1 MDEDTAIINSNT
13 RNERIK
19 NFLINNKKLIIS
31 GLVSIIILVISYFA
45 FAEYKERKKIKIS
58 DHYNIIVA
66 EYSDVN
72 KENTKKKL
80 IELIKKKDST
90 YSPLSLYFIIDK
102 ALVTDQTKVNQ
113 LFDFIINDVSLEKEI
128 KNLIIYKKALY
139 NADNSD
145 ENQLL
150 EILKPI
156 INSKSVWK
164 AHGLY
169 LMAEYFY
176 SKNEKQKAKEFFNQ
190 IILLENA
197 NQNLIIESQKRLNRD
212 LSE

>member
-13 RNERIK
+13 RNEKIK
-19 NFLINNKKLIIS
+19 NFFVKNKKLLIS
-31 GLVSIIILVISYFA
+31 ALVVIVFLLMGYFA
-45 FAEYKERKKIKIS
+45 FAEYQEKNKIKIS
-58 DHYNIIVA
+58 DQFNKIVA
-66 EYSDVN
+66 EYSIIN
-72 KENTKKKL
+72 KENTKNNL
-80 IELIKKKDST
+80 INLINKKDQT
-90 YSPLSLYFIIDK
+90 YSPLALNFIIDN
-102 ALVTDQTKVNQ
+102 ALITDQSTVNK
-113 LFDFIINDVSLEKEI
+113 LFDIIIEDMSLKKEV

-156 INSKSVWK
+156 LNSESVWK
-164 AHGLY
+164 VHGLY
-169 LMAEYFY
+169 FMAEYFY

-190 IILLENA
+190 IVLLKNA
-197 NQNLIIESQKRLNRD
+197 NQNLILEAQKRLNRD